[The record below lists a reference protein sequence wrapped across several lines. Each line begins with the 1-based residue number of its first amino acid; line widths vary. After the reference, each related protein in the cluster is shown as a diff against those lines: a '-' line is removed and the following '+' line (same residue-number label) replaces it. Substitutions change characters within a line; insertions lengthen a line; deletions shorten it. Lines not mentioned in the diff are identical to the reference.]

1 MLRMYENYKIKKT
14 RFFHCGF
21 ADDREATWNDCMAF
35 GCNKEQCTKVAR
47 LLTGA
52 YEREGK
58 RENMWKGDKVT
69 GTQGYPEPR
78 RWDAERHWKRTDNKK
93 KLIMTEH
100 EFKLPNN
107 KFHS

>member
-1 MLRMYENYKIKKT
+1 MLRMYENYKIKT
-14 RFFHCGF
+14 RVFFYCGF

-58 RENMWKGDKVT
+58 RENM
-69 GTQGYPEPR
+69 
-78 RWDAERHWKRTDNKK
+78 
-93 KLIMTEH
+93 
-100 EFKLPNN
+100 
-107 KFHS
+107 